1 MIGGAGFARARIRAN
16 LAPLIALAVVSAI
29 AAALVAGMVAAV
41 RVVET
46 RAAVLAVE
54 AAGDGGDRVVV
65 RYDASAPDAAEVP
78 RAVEGALAAIGAPGA
93 LSPEVGDGELIL
105 VIDPSRFSGDAAIA
119 LVSGLPDLSREIEAR
134 VDADVQVSG
143 GLRTT
148 LLDVR
153 DGLVVRRGPT
163 AVAVGVLALMTAV
176 TVAAVAVE
184 PVRVRTGENRLL
196 RARGARRRSLVA
208 LAAVETAV
216 FAGAGALVG
225 AALGQV
231 LVALVAGIVVDP
243 LVAAIAAGATLVVA
257 LVAACVAAVR
267 GADRSTGRAALTAG
281 VTVAVLA
288 AVVTGV
294 ATWQFLQTGTPM
306 VERGDGALV
315 LDPLVM
321 LAPALVLAL
330 AGLLAV
336 LLAGPVARGVAALA
350 ARGRD
355 VAPVTPLRLASRR
368 PGRHALPTAT
378 VAFAIGAVV
387 LAASYVGTLG
397 ALGSAPEAL
406 RVGADVRVTSV
417 PDDEPVPPVSSLDA
431 VDAVMAVRS
440 ADARGSRETVRMLAA
455 ESAALPDVM
464 LDADGAIDLD
474 ALAADLAPEVTGIP
488 LPADATELSIRIRVE
503 DMPPVEFD
511 GEIVEVGPPVV
522 HVTVWLVDDAGRV
535 AVESA
540 ESFETVVE
548 ETEDVGEVTRTEPS
562 YDRTTTVALPD
573 GGPWSIAEVTAVN
586 LQPWNDAPGVQVDV
600 SADGDPVDLAALGPA
615 PGTPGD
621 VAVDGAGLVFTLA
634 HGDGFEFP
642 PTRAVVD
649 ALPTSA
655 PAAITAD
662 LAESLAVEAGDTL
675 SLRLAS
681 LGLDADFDLVAVIP
695 VLPGTPDGQGV
706 LTDLAALSLSTSQQI
721 PPNELW
727 VSTDEPQAVVAEID
741 VLAPATRTMVA
752 DPRAAESAAATGTSF
767 LLAAAG
773 AVALAVV
780 VLVLRRTR
788 SRADARELAMLAV
801 MGLGRTGAS
810 RVRVAED
817 LFAIAMGVLG
827 GAAAGT
833 LTAWLVVPPLARAAY
848 VAVPDGLAVELR
860 PDLLVL
866 FAGVAA
872 ASIAFCAVAASIR
885 APRALAP
892 LVREDE

>member
-29 AAALVAGMVAAV
+29 AAALVAGMVAVV

-65 RYDASAPDAAEVP
+65 RYDASAADAP
-78 RAVEGALAAIGAPGA
+78 KMPQAVQGALAAIGAPGA
-93 LSPEVGDGELIL
+93 LSSEVGDGELVL
-105 VIDPSRFSGDAAIA
+105 FIDPARFSGDAAIA
-119 LVSGLPDLSREIEAR
+119 LVAGLPDLSREIDAR
-134 VDADVQVSG
+134 ADADAQVSG

-163 AVAVGVLALMTAV
+163 AVAIGVLALMTAV

-184 PVRVRTGENRLL
+184 PVRVRAGEHRLL
-196 RARGARRRSLVA
+196 RARGARRRSLVG
-208 LAAVETAV
+208 LTAVETAV
-216 FAGAGALVG
+216 FAGMGAVLG

-231 LVALVAGIVVDP
+231 LVAVVAGIAVDP
-243 LVAAIAAGATLVVA
+243 LVAAVAALATIAVAVVAGCIAAM
-257 LVAACVAAVR
+257 R
-267 GADRSTGRAALTAG
+267 GADRSTGRVALTAG
-281 VTVAVLA
+281 VTAAVLA

-294 ATWQFLQTGTPM
+294 AAWQFLRAGTPM
-306 VERGDGALV
+306 VERGDGSLV

-321 LAPALVLAL
+321 LAPALVLAF

-336 LLAGPVARGVAALA
+336 LLAGPLARGVAALT
-350 ARGRD
+350 ARGRS
-355 VAPVTPLRLASRR
+355 VTPVTPLRLASRR

-387 LAASYVGTLG
+387 LAASYVGTLD
-397 ALGSAPEAL
+397 ALGSTPEAV

-417 PDDEPVPPVSSLDA
+417 PEDQPVPPVAELDA
-431 VDAVMAVRS
+431 VDAVMGVLA

-455 ESAALPDVM
+455 ESSALPDVM
-464 LDADGAIDLD
+464 LDPDGAIGLD
-474 ALAADLAPEVTGIP
+474 ALAADLAPDIVGIA
-488 LPADATELSIRIRVE
+488 LPGNAVELGIRIRVE
-503 DMPPVEFD
+503 DMPPVVLDDEL
-511 GEIVEVGPPVV
+511 IEVGPPSVYAS
-522 HVTVWLVDDAGRV
+522 VWLLDESGRV
-535 AVESA
+535 VVASA
-540 ESFETVVE
+540 ESFESVVE
-548 ETEDVGEVTRTEPS
+548 DAADGGESLRTEPT

-573 GGPWSIAEVTAVN
+573 GGPWSIVAVTAVN
-586 LQPWNDAPGVQVDV
+586 IQPWNDAPGVRVDV
-600 SADGDPVDLAALGPA
+600 DADGGPVDLMALHPA

-621 VAVDGAGLVFTLA
+621 VTTDGTGLVFTLA
-634 HGDGFEFP
+634 HGDGFEFS

-649 ALPTSA
+649 SMPTSA

-662 LAESLAVEAGDTL
+662 LAESLAVETGDSV
-675 SLRLAS
+675 SLRLSS
-681 LGLDADFDLVAVIP
+681 LGLDADLDLVAVIP

-706 LTDLAALSLSTSQQI
+706 LTDLAALSLSSAQWI
-721 PPNELW
+721 APNELW
-727 VSTDEPQAVVAEID
+727 VATDQPQAVVAEID
-741 VLAPATRTMVA
+741 ALAPATRTMVA
-752 DPRAAESAAATGTSF
+752 DPRAAESAAATGVSF

-788 SRADARELAMLAV
+788 GRGDARELAMLAV
-801 MGLGRTGAS
+801 MGLGRAGAS
-810 RVRVAED
+810 RVRVSED
-817 LFAIAMGVLG
+817 LFAIAMGVAG
-827 GAAAGT
+827 GATAGT

-848 VAVPDGLAVELR
+848 VAVPDGLVVELR
-860 PDLLVL
+860 PDLAVL
-866 FAGVAA
+866 LIGVGF

-885 APRALAP
+885 APRTLAP